1 MTRQEFDSSAA
12 EQLLEILTEHG
23 LDGLQEAMAILL
35 NEAMKI
41 ERSRFL
47 GAGPYERAE
56 DRRGYA
62 NGFKDK
68 TLKTR
73 VGELALAIPQVRDL
87 EPGTEGFYPKA
98 LERGT
103 RAERALV
110 CALAEMYVQGVST
123 RKVAAITEQL
133 CGYEVTSSQVSRAA
147 KTLDEQLQ
155 RWRERPL
162 GVTPYL
168 VLDARYERVRHE
180 GQVISTAVLI
190 AIGVTEDGKRRILGV
205 SVKLS
210 EAEAHWRDFL
220 RSLKER
226 GLEGIR
232 LVVSDDHE
240 GLRAARE
247 AVFGSVP
254 WQRCQFHLQ
263 RNAGAYVPRAEM
275 RQEVAQ
281 AIRAIFNAEDRRG
294 ADEALEKTVNRYQK
308 SAPQLA
314 KWMETAIP
322 EGLAIFAFPAAHRRR
337 LRTTNALERLNEE
350 IRRRTRVVRI
360 FPNTDS
366 LLRLASA
373 VLAEYDDDWETGR
386 NYLNMRAE

>member
-12 EQLLEILTEHG
+12 EQLMEILTEQG
-23 LDGLQEAMAILL
+23 LDGLQEALAILF

-62 NGFKDK
+62 NGFKNK

-73 VGELALAIPQVRDL
+73 VGELTLAIPQVRNL
-87 EPGTEGFYPKA
+87 EPGSDGFYPRA

-123 RKVAAITEQL
+123 RKVAAITERL
-133 CGYEVTSSQVSRAA
+133 CGSEVTSSQVSRAA
-147 KTLDEQLQ
+147 KMLDEQLQ
-155 RWRERPL
+155 SWRERPL
-162 GVTPYL
+162 GVTPYVL
-168 VLDARYERVRHE
+168 LDARYERVRHQ
-180 GQVISTAVLI
+180 GQVISAALLI

-232 LVVSDDHE
+232 LIVSDDHE

-247 AVFGSVP
+247 AVLGSVA

-263 RNAGAYVPRAEM
+263 RNAAAYVPKAEM

-281 AIRAIFNAEDRRG
+281 SIRAIFNAEDRRA
-294 ADEALEKTVNRYQK
+294 ADEALEKAVSRYRK
-308 SAPQLA
+308 SASQLA
-314 KWMETAIP
+314 DWMEAAIP
-322 EGLAIFAFPAAHRRR
+322 EGLAVFAFPTPHRRR

-366 LLRLASA
+366 LSRLASA
-373 VLAEYDDDWETGR
+373 VLAEYDNDWETGKT
-386 NYLNMRAE
+386 YLNMSAE

>member
-308 SAPQLA
+308 IAPQLA

>member
-168 VLDARYERVRHE
+168 
-180 GQVISTAVLI
+180 VISTAVLI